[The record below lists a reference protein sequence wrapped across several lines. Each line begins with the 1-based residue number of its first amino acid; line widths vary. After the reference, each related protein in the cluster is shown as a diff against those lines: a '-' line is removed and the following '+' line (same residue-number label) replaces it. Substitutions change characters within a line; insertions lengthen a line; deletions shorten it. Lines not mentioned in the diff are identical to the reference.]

1 MQPLDYLIVALYF
14 SGVLAVG
21 AWFAGQ
27 QKSLKDFFLGGR
39 TVPWWGAAASGIAT
53 IVSGVTY
60 LGGPGL
66 AFSTNYHWH
75 QARLAA
81 PFGLLVLCGLLLP
94 TFHRLGTYSIYE
106 YLERRFDARTRLVAA
121 GMFVVLKTGYLG
133 VVIYAPSLVLAA
145 IFDLPLPLVVL
156 VTGLATAAYT
166 QLGGIKA
173 VIWTDALQLCILV
186 AGVVAA
192 IALVAHTLDGGIGQ
206 ILAVAGEAGRLDY
219 FNFSPSLSE
228 TYTFW
233 GCLVGGTFMLVSQF
247 GTDQA
252 EVQRFLTT
260 KSPAQ
265 ANLAMVVTV
274 IFTAVVG
281 VTVFFVGT
289 ALFAFYTAFPEK
301 GGLATPGNGIFPKFI
316 VEEMPTGV
324 KGLLVAGVLA
334 ASMSTISSVLNSL
347 ATVVVSDIVPRL
359 RRTGALPDTAP
370 LALLG
375 NARRWT
381 IFFGVVTT
389 GLACFGGNLGNL
401 LDATNRLV
409 NLFGGSLLG
418 VFLLGIL
425 NRRAGADCGVW
436 ALGAGLVTALSLQIF
451 TDVSFMW
458 FGPFSATIAFS
469 FGSFLAWLRPDATRG
484 IAAPAKCP

>member
-1 MQPLDYLIVALYF
+1 MVGCRGLRRRHHREWCFLSRRTRSGIFFQLPL
-14 SGVLAVG
+14 
-21 AWFAGQ
+21 
-27 QKSLKDFFLGGR
+27 
-39 TVPWWGAAASGIAT
+39 ASGP
-53 IVSGVTY
+53 
-60 LGGPGL
+60 PGSTTWL
-66 AFSTNYHWH
+66 AGALRTPF
-75 QARLAA
+75 AA
-81 PFGLLVLCGLLLP
+81 
-94 TFHRLGTYSIYE
+94 FHRLGTYSIYE

-156 VTGLATAAYT
+156 ITGLGAAYYT

-173 VIWTDALQLCILV
+173 VIWTDTLQLGILV
-186 AGVVAA
+186 AGVIAA
-192 IALVAHTLDGGIGQ
+192 IALAARSLDGGIGR
-206 ILAVAGEAGRLDY
+206 ITEIAGEAGRLDY
-219 FNFSPSLSE
+219 FIFSTSFSE

-233 GCLVGGTFMLVSQF
+233 GCLVGGAFMLVSQF

-260 KSPAQ
+260 KSPAH
-265 ANLAMVVTV
+265 ANVAMIVTV
-274 IFTAVVG
+274 IATAFVG
-281 VTVFFVGT
+281 VTLFFVGT
-289 ALFAFYTAFPEK
+289 SLFAFYTTFPDK
-301 GGLATPGNGIFPKFI
+301 GGLATPGNAIFPKFI
-316 VEEMPTGV
+316 VEEIPTGL

-359 RRTGALPDTAP
+359 RRTGGLPDTSP

-375 NARRWT
+375 TARRWT

-389 GLACFGGNLGNL
+389 GIAIFGGNFGNL

-425 NRRAGADCGVW
+425 NRQAGAKCGMW
-436 ALGAGLVTALSLQIF
+436 ALGAGLVSALSLQFF
-451 TDVSFMW
+451 TPVSFMW
-458 FGPFSATIAFS
+458 FGPFSATIAFGV
-469 FGSFLAWLRPDATRG
+469 GSLVGRLSPDTVATL
-484 IAAPAKCP
+484 KYK